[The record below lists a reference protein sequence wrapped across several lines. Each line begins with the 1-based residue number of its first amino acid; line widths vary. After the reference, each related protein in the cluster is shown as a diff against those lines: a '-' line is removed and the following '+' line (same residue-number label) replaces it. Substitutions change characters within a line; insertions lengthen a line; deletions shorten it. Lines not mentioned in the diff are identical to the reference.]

1 MMRLHAHAALLSGAV
16 LSATLVLGA
25 CGAGT
30 RNTPGISSGLSSSAP
45 SSSAPSSMTSGASG
59 ASSDQTGA
67 SYAQYYKTNG
77 TATIAAGSPLA
88 MNANDF
94 AFSPNTLTVK
104 AGTPV
109 HINVNNTSAEPHNFS
124 LPIFGANVNLPAGTT
139 TAVTFTPTKAGT
151 YYFWCN
157 LPGHAQAGMVGKLTV
172 TP

>member
-1 MMRLHAHAALLSGAV
+1 MMRLHAHGGILSAVV
-16 LSATLVLGA
+16 LSATILLSA

-30 RNTPGISSGLSSSAP
+30 RNTPGPSSTLSSSAP
-45 SSSAPSSMTSGASG
+45 ASTTASSGTAGTSVT
-59 ASSDQTGA
+59 SDQTGA
-67 SYAQYYKTNG
+67 QYAQYYRVNG

-88 MNANDF
+88 MNASDF
-94 AFSPNTLTVK
+94 AFKPNTLTVK

-109 HINVNNTSAEPHNFS
+109 HINVDNTAAEPHNFD

-157 LPGHAQAGMVGKLTV
+157 LPGHAQAHMVGKLTV

>member
-1 MMRLHAHAALLSGAV
+1 MIRRSAYGAV
-16 LSATLVLGA
+16 LSGAALSAAMILGA

-30 RNTPGISSGLSSSAP
+30 RNTPGLSSTMSSSAP
-45 SSSAPSSMTSGASG
+45 ASSSSSAPTGSGT
-59 ASSDQTGA
+59 SSDQTGA
-67 SYAQYYKTNG
+67 SFAQYYKLNG

-94 AFSPNTLTVK
+94 AFKPNTLTVK

-109 HINVNNTSAEPHNFS
+109 HINIDNTAAEPHNID
-124 LPIFGANVNLPAGTT
+124 LPIFGVNVNLPAGTT
-139 TAVTFTPTKAGT
+139 TAVTFTPNKAGT

-157 LPGHAQAGMVGKLTV
+157 LPGHGQAGMVGKLTV